1 VIDHV
6 WVKSSLRDK
15 YAFSTEIYDG
25 FGEIE
30 DNLYGGLSD
39 HKPVILTIAKP
50 SKRKRYHRYQRYQRY
65 QRYEGIQNI

>member
-1 VIDHV
+1 MIDHV

-50 SKRKRYHRYQRYQRY
+50 SKRKRSQRYQRY
-65 QRYEGIQNI
+65 QRS